1 MLNSLSFAHPVRK
14 SLLVLSIVGCS
25 GATAPAGQLQMSDYT
40 LRSING
46 SALPVTLTDGTTV
59 VAGML
64 HIAPAGVAM
73 DQSLAPVSGPG
84 GTVQVIQH
92 GNYRITQS
100 GSSFFLES
108 LEYGIIDTGY
118 VQGANIIVRH
128 HADATATGAVQLN
141 NYSR

>member
-1 MLNSLSFAHPVRK
+1 MLNRPSFAHQLTKTV
-14 SLLVLSIVGCS
+14 LVLSIVGCS
-25 GATAPAGQLQMSDYT
+25 GATAPAGQLQMGDYT

-46 SALPVTLTDGTTV
+46 TALPVTLTDGSTV
-59 VAGML
+59 VAGVL
-64 HIAPAGVAM
+64 HIAPTGVAM
-73 DQSLAPVSGPG
+73 DQTLAPVSGPG
-84 GTVQVIQH
+84 GTMQVIQH

-108 LEYGIIDTGY
+108 LEYGFIDTGY

-128 HADATATGAVQLN
+128 HADASPSGTVQLN